1 MAANRRV
8 AAQHEDW
15 LNLTDAEPPWFALP
29 AIRRA
34 LPDGLDPTP
43 PQMRAEHK
51 ARWHSDNGADPAR
64 LTQDRS
70 SYINWLLRDVLG
82 WADHYLAGDQLPAAF
97 AEGVTRHDVT
107 VKPTGVYQPDPPAPV
122 GLLDQPAPDPASKS
136 GGDPRSLV
144 FVLAAGTD
152 PQQRPPRRH
161 LAGDVGATRRS
172 VMPSPPDPARGGH
185 RRRPLHPR
193 SRTRARRDRLGHLA
207 SIRIRVRACAVGFVR
222 INTAFAALHRRG
234 GAEHPRGAARGVRQ
248 HPSRGHRP
256 ARHPGPSS
264 RRTTRERN
272 IARRPLPRWRSAGR
286 RRPARGLRGGR
297 NRDDASGVPA
307 RRRRERPSTDRQPP
321 LPGSLLRAHSA
332 RNARTG
338 TLRAPRGS
346 RDPHNRVAPVAGHQ
360 PGGAQRSPP
369 RGAVGARLRRQPL

>member
-43 PQMRAEHK
+43 PQVRAEHK

-82 WADHYLAGDQLPAAF
+82 WTDHYLTGDQLPSAF
-97 AEGVTRHDVT
+97 ADGVTRHDVT

-152 PQQRPPRRH
+152 PQQRPPATPGQRH
-161 LAGDVGATRRS
+161 GCNAPLCHAATT
-172 VMPSPPDPARGGH
+172 
-185 RRRPLHPR
+185 R
-193 SRTRARRDRLGHLA
+193 SRSRWSPTETTSPSCTHQSEARPAGAPGEHQNSRPSRCCWTR
-207 SIRIRVRACAVGFVR
+207 SCQYCV
-222 INTAFAALHRRG
+222 
-234 GAEHPRGAARGVRQ
+234 RGA
-248 HPSRGHRP
+248 
-256 ARHPGPSS
+256 SS
-264 RRTTRERN
+264 
-272 IARRPLPRWRSAGR
+272 
-286 RRPARGLRGGR
+286 
-297 NRDDASGVPA
+297 A
-307 RRRRERPSTDRQPP
+307 RRRRTP
-321 LPGSLLRAHSA
+321 
-332 RNARTG
+332 
-338 TLRAPRGS
+338 
-346 RDPHNRVAPVAGHQ
+346 
-360 PGGAQRSPP
+360 QR
-369 RGAVGARLRRQPL
+369 RC